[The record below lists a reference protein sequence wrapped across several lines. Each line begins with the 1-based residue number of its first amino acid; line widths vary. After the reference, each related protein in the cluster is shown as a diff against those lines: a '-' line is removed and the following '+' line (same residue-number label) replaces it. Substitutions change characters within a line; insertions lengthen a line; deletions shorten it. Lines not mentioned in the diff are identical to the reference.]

1 MKQIWTDAQLGRFAK
16 GGIENYSARTGFVAN
31 NHTGTVKFGKGLV
44 RIDTPVTEGAT
55 EVVTFGD
62 PTGSTV
68 FMGFAAYSEEATEY
82 TRYIATGSQVEGPI
96 GNRSIYTTAYKA
108 GDVVKLVDL
117 GSIIVKVDPSASAGI
132 KDGDRIALIGGGN
145 IVPLSSITENA
156 AGSLTAL
163 VLDAIAESDG
173 NAGENIGIWL
183 YSGTA
188 RAIKY

>member
-31 NHTGTVKFGKGLV
+31 NYAGTVKFGKGLV
-44 RIDTPVTEGAT
+44 RIATPVTEGAT

-62 PTGSTV
+62 PTGSAV
-68 FMGFAAYSEEATEY
+68 FMGFAAYSEEATNY
-82 TRYIATGSQVEGPI
+82 TRYTAAGSQVEGPI
-96 GNRSIYTTAYKA
+96 GNRAVYAAAYKA

-117 GSIIVKVDPSASAGI
+117 GSIIVKIDASASAGV
-132 KDGDRIALIGGGN
+132 KEGDRLVLLKGGDIA
-145 IVPLSSITENA
+145 PLSSITENP
-156 AGSLTAL
+156 AGTDVAL

-188 RAIKY
+188 KEIKY